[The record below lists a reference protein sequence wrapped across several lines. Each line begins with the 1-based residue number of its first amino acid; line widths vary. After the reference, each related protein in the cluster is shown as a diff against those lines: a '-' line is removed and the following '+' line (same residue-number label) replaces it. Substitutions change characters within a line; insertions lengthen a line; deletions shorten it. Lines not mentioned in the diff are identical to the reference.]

1 MNNNQAPSLEAEEPT
16 EPILGFSYTVHHIPF
31 SLASDHDIP
40 PDCPI
45 CREPFNEPPEET
57 AVQIDLPTCQHIFGI
72 TCLQQ
77 HLSTPGEWP
86 NKCPICRVA
95 WYQSENM
102 NDLTVVGF
110 YEIIMIARG
119 TLGHWAEF
127 DEDHRATMREVYNL
141 ATELRPRFV
150 GIGLEIENINR
161 FVEGMR
167 ELLEE

>member
-1 MNNNQAPSLEAEEPT
+1 
-16 EPILGFSYTVHHIPF
+16 
-31 SLASDHDIP
+31 
-40 PDCPI
+40 
-45 CREPFNEPPEET
+45 
-57 AVQIDLPTCQHIFGI
+57 
-72 TCLQQ
+72 
-77 HLSTPGEWP
+77 
-86 NKCPICRVA
+86 
-95 WYQSENM
+95 M